1 MKEIT
6 EKMSFFKQFENS
18 IILHK
23 SDENTFSMI
32 PSKDYFVGNTPHGG
46 YLTAVMQKA
55 LSLCMPHQH
64 VINSNTL
71 YLDRTEPEE
80 IIVQVKKIRE
90 SRGSSV
96 GKVTLIQDNKSR
108 CMMTGICSDF
118 NFMKG
123 VSDLETS
130 PSKTFDEDRNLFI
143 SLNFDNNKEDLTP
156 SFIKQTNCKIAKK
169 HAWWLESNKHLCDEA
184 RCAGFISMG
193 DETPDQFVLSFY
205 SDFFPPVV
213 MNKYGPLG
221 WVPTLSLTTNIR
233 QLPTTNELF
242 MDVIAKDLNKGFF
255 EQDCQIWDLN
265 KNLVATSRQLTR
277 ILKSEEK
284 LPHLI

>member
-1 MKEIT
+1 
-6 EKMSFFKQFENS
+6 MSFFKQFENS
-18 IILHK
+18 IIIDR
-23 SDENTFSMI
+23 SDEDIFSMT

-55 LSLCMPHQH
+55 LSLSMPHPH

-71 YLDRTEPEE
+71 YLDRTEPKE
-80 IIVQVKKIRE
+80 IIIQVDKIRE

-96 GKVTLIQDNKSR
+96 GRVSLLQDDKLR

-118 NFMKG
+118 NYMNG
-123 VSDLETS
+123 VNDLETL
-130 PSKTFDEDRNLFI
+130 PPKIFNEDRGLFI
-143 SLNFDNNKEDLTP
+143 SLNFDNKQEGFTP
-156 SFIKQTNCKIAKK
+156 SFIKQTKCDIAKK
-169 HAWWLESNKHLCDEA
+169 HAWWLKNENDLGDEA

-193 DETPDQFVLSFY
+193 EEIPDQFVLSFY

-233 QLPTTNELF
+233 QLPTTSELF

>member
-1 MKEIT
+1 
-6 EKMSFFKQFENS
+6 MSFFKQFENS
-18 IILHK
+18 IIIDK
-23 SDENTFSMI
+23 SDENIFSMT

-55 LSLCMPHQH
+55 LSLSMPHPH

-71 YLDRTEPEE
+71 YLDRTEPKE
-80 IIVQVKKIRE
+80 ISIHVDKIRQ

-96 GKVTLIQDNKSR
+96 GRVSLIQDEKLR

-118 NFMKG
+118 NYMNG
-123 VSDLETS
+123 VNDLETLPPEIFNNERDS
-130 PSKTFDEDRNLFI
+130 FI
-143 SLNFDNNKEDLTP
+143 PLNFDNKEEGITP
-156 SFIKQTNCKIAKK
+156 SFIKQTHCEIAIK
-169 HAWWLESNKHLCDEA
+169 HAWWLKNEGDLGDEA
-184 RCAGFISMG
+184 RCSGFISMG
-193 DETPDQFVLSFY
+193 DEIPDQFVLSFY

-233 QLPTTNELF
+233 QLPTTSELF
-242 MDVIAKDLNKGFF
+242 MDVKAKDLNKGFF

>member
-1 MKEIT
+1 
-6 EKMSFFKQFENS
+6 MSFFKQFENS
-18 IILHK
+18 IAIDRL
-23 SDENTFSMI
+23 DENLFSMT

-55 LSLCMPHQH
+55 ISLSMPHPH
-64 VINSNTL
+64 LINSNTL
-71 YLDRTEPEE
+71 YLDRTEPRE
-80 IIVQVKKIRE
+80 ISIKIEKIRE

-96 GKVTLIQDNKSR
+96 GQVSLIQDDKLR

-118 NFMKG
+118 HYMNG
-123 VSDLETS
+123 VNDLETLPPKIFNEERDS
-130 PSKTFDEDRNLFI
+130 FI
-143 SLNFDNNKEDLTP
+143 SLNFDNKEEGITP
-156 SFIKQTNCKIAKK
+156 SFIKQTLCEIAIK
-169 HAWWLESNKHLCDEA
+169 HAWWLKNEDDLGEA
-184 RCAGFISMG
+184 RCSGFISMG
-193 DETPDQFVLSFY
+193 DEIPDQFVLSFY

-233 QLPTTNELF
+233 QLPTTSELF
-242 MDVIAKDLNKGFF
+242 MDVKAKDLNKGFF

>member
-1 MKEIT
+1 
-6 EKMSFFKQFENS
+6 MSFFKQFENS
-18 IILHK
+18 INIDR
-23 SDENTFSMI
+23 SDENLFSMT

-55 LSLCMPHQH
+55 ISLSMPHPH

-71 YLDRTEPEE
+71 YLDRTEPKE
-80 IIVQVKKIRE
+80 ISIKVEKIRE

-96 GKVTLIQDNKSR
+96 GQVSLIQDDKLR

-118 NFMKG
+118 HYMNG
-123 VSDLETS
+123 VNDLETLPPKIFNEERDS
-130 PSKTFDEDRNLFI
+130 FI
-143 SLNFDNNKEDLTP
+143 SLNFDNKEEGITP
-156 SFIKQTNCKIAKK
+156 SFIKQTLCEIAIK
-169 HAWWLESNKHLCDEA
+169 HAWWLKNEDDLGEA
-184 RCAGFISMG
+184 RCSGFISMG
-193 DETPDQFVLSFY
+193 DEIPDQFVLSFY

-233 QLPTTNELF
+233 QLPTTSELF
-242 MDVIAKDLNKGFF
+242 MDVKAKDLNKGFF

>member
-1 MKEIT
+1 
-6 EKMSFFKQFENS
+6 MSFFKQFENS
-18 IILHK
+18 IAIDR
-23 SDENTFSMI
+23 SDENLFSMT

-55 LSLCMPHQH
+55 ISLSMPHPH
-64 VINSNTL
+64 LINSNTL
-71 YLDRTEPEE
+71 YLDRTEPRE
-80 IIVQVKKIRE
+80 ISIRVEKIRE

-96 GKVTLIQDNKSR
+96 GQVSLMQDEKLR

-118 NFMKG
+118 NYMNG
-123 VSDLETS
+123 VNDLETL
-130 PSKTFDEDRNLFI
+130 PPNIFNEKRDLFI
-143 SLNFDNNKEDLTP
+143 SLNFDNKQEGFTP
-156 SFIKQTNCKIAKK
+156 SFIKQTKCDIAKK
-169 HAWWLESNKHLCDEA
+169 HAWWLKNENDLGDEA

-193 DETPDQFVLSFY
+193 EEIPDQFVLSFY

-233 QLPTTNELF
+233 QLPTTSELF

>member
-1 MKEIT
+1 
-6 EKMSFFKQFENS
+6 MSFFKQFENS
-18 IILHK
+18 IIIDK
-23 SDENTFSMI
+23 SDENIFSMT

-55 LSLCMPHQH
+55 LSLSMPHPH

-71 YLDRTEPEE
+71 YLDRTEPKE
-80 IIVQVKKIRE
+80 IIIQVDKIRE

-96 GKVTLIQDNKSR
+96 GRVSLLQDDKLR

-118 NFMKG
+118 NYMNG
-123 VSDLETS
+123 VNDLETL
-130 PSKTFDEDRNLFI
+130 PPKIFNEDRGLFI
-143 SLNFDNNKEDLTP
+143 SLNFDNKQEGFTP
-156 SFIKQTNCKIAKK
+156 SFIKQTKCEIAKQ
-169 HAWWLESNKHLCDEA
+169 HAWWLKNEDELGDEA

-193 DETPDQFVLSFY
+193 EEIPDQFVLSFY

-233 QLPTTNELF
+233 QLPSTSELF

-284 LPHLI
+284 LPHLTKQ

>member
-1 MKEIT
+1 
-6 EKMSFFKQFENS
+6 MSFFKQFENS
-18 IILHK
+18 IIIDT
-23 SDENTFSMI
+23 SDEDIFSMT

-55 LSLCMPHQH
+55 LSLSMPHPH

-71 YLDRTEPEE
+71 YLDRTEPKE
-80 IIVQVKKIRE
+80 IIIKVDKIRE

-96 GKVTLIQDNKSR
+96 GRVSLLQDDKLR

-118 NFMKG
+118 NYMNG
-123 VSDLETS
+123 VNDL
-130 PSKTFDEDRNLFI
+130 KTLPPKIFNEDRGLFI
-143 SLNFDNNKEDLTP
+143 SLNFDNKQEGFTP
-156 SFIKQTNCKIAKK
+156 SFIKQTKCEIAKQ
-169 HAWWLESNKHLCDEA
+169 HAWWLKNEDELGDEA

-193 DETPDQFVLSFY
+193 EEIPDQFVLSFY

-233 QLPTTNELF
+233 QLPSTSELF

-284 LPHLI
+284 LPHLTKQ

>member
-1 MKEIT
+1 
-6 EKMSFFKQFENS
+6 MSFFKQFENS
-18 IILHK
+18 IIIDK
-23 SDENTFSMI
+23 SDENIFSMT

-55 LSLCMPHQH
+55 LSLSMPHPH

-71 YLDRTEPEE
+71 YLDRTEPKE
-80 IIVQVKKIRE
+80 IVIQVDKIRE

-96 GKVTLIQDNKSR
+96 GRVSLLQDDKLR

-118 NFMKG
+118 NYMNG
-123 VSDLETS
+123 VNDLETL
-130 PSKTFDEDRNLFI
+130 PPKIFNEDRGLFI
-143 SLNFDNNKEDLTP
+143 SLNFDNKQEGFTP
-156 SFIKQTNCKIAKK
+156 SFIKQTKCEIAKQ
-169 HAWWLESNKHLCDEA
+169 HAWWLKNEDELGDEA

-193 DETPDQFVLSFY
+193 EEIPDQFVLSFY

-233 QLPTTNELF
+233 QLPSTSELF

-284 LPHLI
+284 LPHLTKQ

>member
-1 MKEIT
+1 
-6 EKMSFFKQFENS
+6 MSFFKQFENS
-18 IILHK
+18 IDIDR
-23 SDENTFSMI
+23 SDENLFSMT

-55 LSLCMPHQH
+55 ISLSMPHPH
-64 VINSNTL
+64 LINSNTL
-71 YLDRTEPEE
+71 YLDRTEPRE
-80 IIVQVKKIRE
+80 ISIRVEKIRE

-96 GKVTLIQDNKSR
+96 GQVSLIQDDKLR

-118 NFMKG
+118 HYMNG
-123 VSDLETS
+123 VNDLETHPPKIFNEERDS
-130 PSKTFDEDRNLFI
+130 FI
-143 SLNFDNNKEDLTP
+143 SLNFDNKEEGITP
-156 SFIKQTNCKIAKK
+156 SFIKQTQCEIAIK
-169 HAWWLESNKHLCDEA
+169 HAWWLKNEADLGDEA
-184 RCAGFISMG
+184 RCSGFISMG
-193 DETPDQFVLSFY
+193 DEIPDQFVLSFY

-233 QLPTTNELF
+233 QLPTTSELF

>member
-1 MKEIT
+1 
-6 EKMSFFKQFENS
+6 MSFFKQFENS
-18 IILHK
+18 IIIDR
-23 SDENTFSMI
+23 SDEDIFSMT

-55 LSLCMPHQH
+55 LSLSMPHPH

-71 YLDRTEPEE
+71 YLDRTEPKE
-80 IIVQVKKIRE
+80 IIIQVDKIRE

-96 GKVTLIQDNKSR
+96 GRVSLIQDDKLR

-118 NFMKG
+118 NYMNG
-123 VSDLETS
+123 VNDLETR
-130 PSKTFDEDRNLFI
+130 PPKIFNEDRGLFI
-143 SLNFDNNKEDLTP
+143 SLNFDNKQEGFTP
-156 SFIKQTNCKIAKK
+156 SFIKQTKCEIAKQ
-169 HAWWLESNKHLCDEA
+169 HAWWLKNEDELGDEA

-193 DETPDQFVLSFY
+193 EEIPDQFVLSFY

-233 QLPTTNELF
+233 QLPSTSELF

-284 LPHLI
+284 LPHLTKQ

>member
-1 MKEIT
+1 
-6 EKMSFFKQFENS
+6 MSFFKQFENS
-18 IILHK
+18 IIIDK
-23 SDENTFSMI
+23 SDENIFSMT

-55 LSLCMPHQH
+55 LSLSMPHPH

-71 YLDRTEPEE
+71 YLDRTEPKE
-80 IIVQVKKIRE
+80 ISIQVDKIRE
-90 SRGSSV
+90 SKGSSV
-96 GKVTLIQDNKSR
+96 GRVSLIQDEKLR

-118 NFMKG
+118 DYMNG
-123 VSDLETS
+123 VNDLETL
-130 PSKTFDEDRNLFI
+130 PPKIFNEKRDLFI
-143 SLNFDNNKEDLTP
+143 SLNFDNKEEGFTP
-156 SFIKQTNCKIAKK
+156 SFIKQTKCDIAKQ
-169 HAWWLESNKHLCDEA
+169 HAWWLKNENELLDEA

-193 DETPDQFVLSFY
+193 QEIPDQFVLSFY

-233 QLPTTNELF
+233 QLPTTSELF

>member
-1 MKEIT
+1 
-6 EKMSFFKQFENS
+6 MSFFKQFENS
-18 IILHK
+18 IIIDK
-23 SDENTFSMI
+23 SDENTFSMT

-55 LSLCMPHQH
+55 LSLSMPHMH

-71 YLDRTEPEE
+71 YLDRTEPKE
-80 IIVQVKKIRE
+80 ISIHVDKIRE

-96 GKVTLIQDNKSR
+96 GQVSLIQDEKLR

-118 NFMKG
+118 NYMNG
-123 VSDLETS
+123 VNDLETL
-130 PSKTFDEDRNLFI
+130 PPKIFNEKREFFI
-143 SLNFDNNKEDLTP
+143 SLNFDNKQEGFTP
-156 SFIKQTNCKIAKK
+156 SFIKQTKCDIAKQ
-169 HAWWLESNKHLCDEA
+169 HAWWLKNENDLGDEA

-193 DETPDQFVLSFY
+193 EEIPDQFVLSFY

-233 QLPTTNELF
+233 QLPTTSELF

-284 LPHLI
+284 LPHLTKQ

>member
-1 MKEIT
+1 
-6 EKMSFFKQFENS
+6 MSFFKQFENS
-18 IILHK
+18 IDIDR
-23 SDENTFSMI
+23 SDENLFSMT

-55 LSLCMPHQH
+55 ISLSMPHPH
-64 VINSNTL
+64 LINSNTL
-71 YLDRTEPEE
+71 YLDRTEPRE
-80 IIVQVKKIRE
+80 ISIRVEKIRE

-96 GKVTLIQDNKSR
+96 GQVSLIQDDKLR

-118 NFMKG
+118 HYMNG
-123 VSDLETS
+123 VNDLETLPPKIFNEERDS
-130 PSKTFDEDRNLFI
+130 FI
-143 SLNFDNNKEDLTP
+143 SLNFDNKEEGITP
-156 SFIKQTNCKIAKK
+156 SFIKQTLCEIAIK
-169 HAWWLESNKHLCDEA
+169 HAWWLKNEDDLGEA
-184 RCAGFISMG
+184 RCSGFISMG
-193 DETPDQFVLSFY
+193 DEIPDQFVLSFY

-233 QLPTTNELF
+233 QLPTTSELF
-242 MDVIAKDLNKGFF
+242 MDVKAKDLNKGFF

>member
-1 MKEIT
+1 
-6 EKMSFFKQFENS
+6 MSFFKQFENS
-18 IILHK
+18 IDIDR
-23 SDENTFSMI
+23 SDENLFSMT

-55 LSLCMPHQH
+55 ISLSMPHPH
-64 VINSNTL
+64 LINSNTL
-71 YLDRTEPEE
+71 YLDRTEPRE
-80 IIVQVKKIRE
+80 ISIRVEKIRE

-96 GKVTLIQDNKSR
+96 GQVSLIQDDKLR

-118 NFMKG
+118 HYMNG
-123 VSDLETS
+123 VNDLETHPPKIFNEERDS
-130 PSKTFDEDRNLFI
+130 FI
-143 SLNFDNNKEDLTP
+143 SLNFDNKEDGITP
-156 SFIKQTNCKIAKK
+156 SFIKQTQCDIAIK
-169 HAWWLESNKHLCDEA
+169 HAWWLKNEAELGDEA
-184 RCAGFISMG
+184 RCSGFISMG
-193 DETPDQFVLSFY
+193 DEIPDQFVLSFY

-233 QLPTTNELF
+233 QLPTTSELF
-242 MDVIAKDLNKGFF
+242 MDVKAKDLNKGFF

>member
-1 MKEIT
+1 
-6 EKMSFFKQFENS
+6 MSFFKQFENS
-18 IILHK
+18 IAIDR
-23 SDENTFSMI
+23 SDENLFSMT

-55 LSLCMPHQH
+55 ISLSMPHPH
-64 VINSNTL
+64 LINSNTL
-71 YLDRTEPEE
+71 YLDRTEPRE
-80 IIVQVKKIRE
+80 ISIKVEKIRE

-96 GKVTLIQDNKSR
+96 GQVSLIQDDKLR

-118 NFMKG
+118 HYMKG
-123 VSDLETS
+123 VNDLETLPPEIFNNERDS
-130 PSKTFDEDRNLFI
+130 FI
-143 SLNFDNNKEDLTP
+143 SLNFDNKEEGITP
-156 SFIKQTNCKIAKK
+156 SFIKQTHCEIAIK
-169 HAWWLESNKHLCDEA
+169 HAWWLKNEGDLGDEA
-184 RCAGFISMG
+184 RCSGFISMG
-193 DETPDQFVLSFY
+193 DEIPDQFVLSFY

-233 QLPTTNELF
+233 QLPTTSELF

-284 LPHLI
+284 LPYLI

>member
-1 MKEIT
+1 
-6 EKMSFFKQFENS
+6 MSFFKQFENS
-18 IILHK
+18 IIIDA
-23 SDENTFSMI
+23 SDENIFSMT

-55 LSLCMPHQH
+55 LSLSMPHPH

-71 YLDRTEPEE
+71 YLDRTEPKE
-80 IIVQVKKIRE
+80 IVIQVDKIRE

-96 GKVTLIQDNKSR
+96 GRVSLLQDDKLR

-118 NFMKG
+118 NYMNG
-123 VSDLETS
+123 VNDLETL
-130 PSKTFDEDRNLFI
+130 PPKIFNEDRGLFI
-143 SLNFDNNKEDLTP
+143 SLNFDNKQEGFTP
-156 SFIKQTNCKIAKK
+156 SFIKQTKCEIAKQ
-169 HAWWLESNKHLCDEA
+169 HAWWLKNEDELGNEA

-193 DETPDQFVLSFY
+193 EEIPDQFVLSFY

-233 QLPTTNELF
+233 QLPSTSELF

-284 LPHLI
+284 LPHLTKQ

>member
-1 MKEIT
+1 
-6 EKMSFFKQFENS
+6 MSFFKQFENS
-18 IILHK
+18 IAIDRL
-23 SDENTFSMI
+23 DENLFSMT

-55 LSLCMPHQH
+55 ISLSMPHPH
-64 VINSNTL
+64 LINSNTL
-71 YLDRTEPEE
+71 YLDRTEPRE
-80 IIVQVKKIRE
+80 ISIKIEKIRE

-96 GKVTLIQDNKSR
+96 GQVSLIQDNKLR

-118 NFMKG
+118 HYMNG
-123 VSDLETS
+123 VNDLETH
-130 PSKTFDEDRNLFI
+130 PPKIFNEDRDSFI
-143 SLNFDNNKEDLTP
+143 SLNFDNKEEGITP
-156 SFIKQTNCKIAKK
+156 SFIKQTQCEIAIK
-169 HAWWLESNKHLCDEA
+169 HAWWLKNEADLGDEA
-184 RCAGFISMG
+184 RCSGFISMG
-193 DETPDQFVLSFY
+193 DEIPDQFVLSFY

-233 QLPTTNELF
+233 QLPTTSELF
-242 MDVIAKDLNKGFF
+242 MDVKAKDLNKGFF

>member
-1 MKEIT
+1 
-6 EKMSFFKQFENS
+6 MSFFKQFENS
-18 IILHK
+18 IIIDK
-23 SDENTFSMI
+23 SDENIFSMT

-55 LSLCMPHQH
+55 LSLSMPHPH

-71 YLDRTEPEE
+71 YLDRTEPKE
-80 IIVQVKKIRE
+80 ISIHVDKIRE

-96 GKVTLIQDNKSR
+96 GRVSLIQDEKLR

-118 NFMKG
+118 NYMNG
-123 VSDLETS
+123 VNDLETL
-130 PSKTFDEDRNLFI
+130 PPKIFNEKRDLFI
-143 SLNFDNNKEDLTP
+143 SLNFDNKEEGFTP
-156 SFIKQTNCKIAKK
+156 SFIKQTKCDIAKQ
-169 HAWWLESNKHLCDEA
+169 HAWWLKNENDLLDEA

-193 DETPDQFVLSFY
+193 QEIPDQFVLSFY

-233 QLPTTNELF
+233 QLPTTSELF

>member
-1 MKEIT
+1 
-6 EKMSFFKQFENS
+6 MSFFKQFENS
-18 IILHK
+18 IIIDR
-23 SDENTFSMI
+23 SDENIFSMT

-55 LSLCMPHQH
+55 LSLSMPHQH

-71 YLDRTEPEE
+71 YLDRTEPKE
-80 IIVQVKKIRE
+80 ICIQVKKVRE

-96 GKVTLIQDNKSR
+96 GQVSLMQDDKLR

-123 VSDLETS
+123 VNDLETLPPKIFNKERDS
-130 PSKTFDEDRNLFI
+130 FI
-143 SLNFDNNKEDLTP
+143 SLNFENKQEGFTP
-156 SFIKQTNCKIAKK
+156 SFIKQTKCEIAKQ
-169 HAWWLESNKHLCDEA
+169 HAWWLKNEDDLGDEA

-193 DETPDQFVLSFY
+193 EEIPNQFVLSFY

-233 QLPTTNELF
+233 QLPTTSELF

-265 KNLVATSRQLTR
+265 QNLVATSRQLTR

>member
-1 MKEIT
+1 
-6 EKMSFFKQFENS
+6 MSFFKQFENS
-18 IILHK
+18 IIIDK
-23 SDENTFSMI
+23 SDENIFSMT

-55 LSLCMPHQH
+55 LSLSMPHPH

-71 YLDRTEPEE
+71 YLDRTEPKE
-80 IIVQVKKIRE
+80 ISIHVDKIRE

-96 GKVTLIQDNKSR
+96 GRVSLMQDEKLR

-118 NFMKG
+118 NYMNG
-123 VSDLETS
+123 VNDLETVPPNIFS
-130 PSKTFDEDRNLFI
+130 EKRDLFI
-143 SLNFDNNKEDLTP
+143 SLNFDNKQEGFTP
-156 SFIKQTNCKIAKK
+156 SFIKQTKCDIAKK
-169 HAWWLESNKHLCDEA
+169 HAWWLKNENDLGGEA

-193 DETPDQFVLSFY
+193 EEIPDQFVLSFY

-233 QLPTTNELF
+233 QLPTTSELF

>member
-1 MKEIT
+1 
-6 EKMSFFKQFENS
+6 MSFFKQFENS
-18 IILHK
+18 IIIDK
-23 SDENTFSMI
+23 SDENIFSMT

-55 LSLCMPHQH
+55 LSLSMPHPH

-71 YLDRTEPEE
+71 YLDRTEPKE
-80 IIVQVKKIRE
+80 ISIHVDKVRE

-96 GKVTLIQDNKSR
+96 GRVSLIQDKKLR

-118 NFMKG
+118 NYMNG
-123 VSDLETS
+123 VNDLETL
-130 PSKTFDEDRNLFI
+130 PPNIFNEKRDLFI
-143 SLNFDNNKEDLTP
+143 SLNFDNKQEGFTP
-156 SFIKQTNCKIAKK
+156 SFIKQTKCDIAKK
-169 HAWWLESNKHLCDEA
+169 HAWWLKNENDLGDEA

-193 DETPDQFVLSFY
+193 EEIPDQFVLSFY

-233 QLPTTNELF
+233 QLPTTSELF

>member
-1 MKEIT
+1 
-6 EKMSFFKQFENS
+6 MSLFKQFENS
-18 IILHK
+18 IIIDK
-23 SDENTFSMI
+23 SDENIFSMT

-55 LSLCMPHQH
+55 LSLSMPHPH

-71 YLDRTEPEE
+71 YLDRTEPKK
-80 IIVQVKKIRE
+80 ISIHVDKIRE

-96 GKVTLIQDNKSR
+96 GRVSLIQDEKLR

-118 NFMKG
+118 NYMNG
-123 VSDLETS
+123 VNDLETL
-130 PSKTFDEDRNLFI
+130 PPKIFNEDRDLFI
-143 SLNFDNNKEDLTP
+143 SLNFDNKQEGFTP
-156 SFIKQTNCKIAKK
+156 SFIKQTKCDIAKQ
-169 HAWWLESNKHLCDEA
+169 HAWWLKNENDLGDEA

-193 DETPDQFVLSFY
+193 EEIPDQFVLSFY

-233 QLPTTNELF
+233 QLPTTSELF

>member
-1 MKEIT
+1 
-6 EKMSFFKQFENS
+6 MSFFKQFENS
-18 IILHK
+18 IIIDR
-23 SDENTFSMI
+23 SDEDIFSMT

-55 LSLCMPHQH
+55 LSLSMPHPH

-71 YLDRTEPEE
+71 YLDRTEPKE
-80 IIVQVKKIRE
+80 IIIKVDKIRE

-96 GKVTLIQDNKSR
+96 GRVSLLQDDKLR

-118 NFMKG
+118 NYMNG
-123 VSDLETS
+123 VNDLETL
-130 PSKTFDEDRNLFI
+130 PPKIFNEDRGLFI
-143 SLNFDNNKEDLTP
+143 SLNFDNKQEGFTP
-156 SFIKQTNCKIAKK
+156 SFIKQTKCEIAKQ
-169 HAWWLESNKHLCDEA
+169 HAWWLKNEDELGDEA

-193 DETPDQFVLSFY
+193 EEIPDQFVLSFY

-233 QLPTTNELF
+233 QLPSTSELF

-284 LPHLI
+284 LPHLTKR

>member
-1 MKEIT
+1 
-6 EKMSFFKQFENS
+6 MSFFKQFENS
-18 IILHK
+18 IIIDK
-23 SDENTFSMI
+23 SDENIFSMT

-55 LSLCMPHQH
+55 LSLSMPHPH

-71 YLDRTEPEE
+71 YLDRTEPKE
-80 IIVQVKKIRE
+80 ISIHVDKIRE

-96 GKVTLIQDNKSR
+96 GQVSLIQDEKLR

-118 NFMKG
+118 NYMNG
-123 VSDLETS
+123 VNDLETL
-130 PSKTFDEDRNLFI
+130 PPNIFNEKRDLFV
-143 SLNFDNNKEDLTP
+143 SLNFDNKQEGFTP
-156 SFIKQTNCKIAKK
+156 SFIKQTKCDIAKK
-169 HAWWLESNKHLCDEA
+169 HAWWLKNENDLGDEA

-193 DETPDQFVLSFY
+193 EEIPDQFVLSFY

-221 WVPTLSLTTNIR
+221 WVPTLSLTSNIR
-233 QLPTTNELF
+233 QLPTTSELF

>member
-1 MKEIT
+1 
-6 EKMSFFKQFENS
+6 MSFFKQFENS
-18 IILHK
+18 IIIDK
-23 SDENTFSMI
+23 SDENIFSMT

-55 LSLCMPHQH
+55 LSLSMPHPH

-71 YLDRTEPEE
+71 YLDRTEPKE
-80 IIVQVKKIRE
+80 ISIHVDKIRE

-96 GKVTLIQDNKSR
+96 GRVSLIQDEKLR

-118 NFMKG
+118 NYMNG
-123 VSDLETS
+123 VNDLETL
-130 PSKTFDEDRNLFI
+130 PPNIFNEKRDLFI
-143 SLNFDNNKEDLTP
+143 SLNFDNKQEGFTP
-156 SFIKQTNCKIAKK
+156 SFIKQTKCDIAKK
-169 HAWWLESNKHLCDEA
+169 HAWWLKNENDLGDEA

-193 DETPDQFVLSFY
+193 EEIPNQFVLSFY

-213 MNKYGPLG
+213 INKYGPLG

-233 QLPTTNELF
+233 QLPTTSELF

>member
-1 MKEIT
+1 
-6 EKMSFFKQFENS
+6 MSFFKQFENS
-18 IILHK
+18 IIIDK
-23 SDENTFSMI
+23 SDENIFSMT

-55 LSLCMPHQH
+55 LSLSMPHPH

-71 YLDRTEPEE
+71 YLDRTEPKE
-80 IIVQVKKIRE
+80 ISIHVDKIRE

-96 GKVTLIQDNKSR
+96 GRVSLIQDEKLR
-108 CMMTGICSDF
+108 CIMTGICSDF
-118 NFMKG
+118 DYMNG
-123 VSDLETS
+123 VNDLETL
-130 PSKTFDEDRNLFI
+130 PPKIFNEKRDLFI
-143 SLNFDNNKEDLTP
+143 SLNFDNKEEGFTP
-156 SFIKQTNCKIAKK
+156 SFIKQTKCDIAKQ
-169 HAWWLESNKHLCDEA
+169 HAWWLKNENELLDEA

-193 DETPDQFVLSFY
+193 QEIPDQFVLSFY

-233 QLPTTNELF
+233 QLPTTSELF

>member
-1 MKEIT
+1 
-6 EKMSFFKQFENS
+6 MSFFKQFQNS
-18 IILHK
+18 IAIDRL
-23 SDENTFSMI
+23 DENLFSMT

-55 LSLCMPHQH
+55 ISLSMPHPH
-64 VINSNTL
+64 LINSNTL
-71 YLDRTEPEE
+71 YLDRTEPRE
-80 IIVQVKKIRE
+80 ISIKVEKIRE

-96 GKVTLIQDNKSR
+96 GQVSLIQDDKLR

-118 NFMKG
+118 HYMKG
-123 VSDLETS
+123 VNDLETLPPEIFNNERDS
-130 PSKTFDEDRNLFI
+130 FI
-143 SLNFDNNKEDLTP
+143 SLNFDNKEEGITP
-156 SFIKQTNCKIAKK
+156 SFIKQTHCEIAIK
-169 HAWWLESNKHLCDEA
+169 HAWWLKNEGDLGDEA
-184 RCAGFISMG
+184 RCSGFISMG
-193 DETPDQFVLSFY
+193 DEIPDQFVLSFY

-233 QLPTTNELF
+233 QLPTTSELF
-242 MDVIAKDLNKGFF
+242 MDVKAKDLNKGFF

>member
-1 MKEIT
+1 
-6 EKMSFFKQFENS
+6 MSFFKQFENS
-18 IILHK
+18 INIDR
-23 SDENTFSMI
+23 SDENLFSMT

-55 LSLCMPHQH
+55 ISLSMPHPH

-71 YLDRTEPEE
+71 YLDRTEPRE
-80 IIVQVKKIRE
+80 ISIKVEKIRE

-96 GKVTLIQDNKSR
+96 GQVSLIQDDKLR

-118 NFMKG
+118 HYMNG
-123 VSDLETS
+123 VNDLETLPPKIFNEERDS
-130 PSKTFDEDRNLFI
+130 FI
-143 SLNFDNNKEDLTP
+143 SLNFDNKEEGITP
-156 SFIKQTNCKIAKK
+156 SFIKQTLCEIAIK
-169 HAWWLESNKHLCDEA
+169 HAWWLKNEADLGDEA
-184 RCAGFISMG
+184 RCSGFISMG
-193 DETPDQFVLSFY
+193 DEIPDQFVLSFY

-233 QLPTTNELF
+233 QLPTTSELF
-242 MDVIAKDLNKGFF
+242 MDVKAKDLNKGFF

>member
-1 MKEIT
+1 
-6 EKMSFFKQFENS
+6 MSFFKQFENS
-18 IILHK
+18 IIIDT
-23 SDENTFSMI
+23 SDEDIFSMT

-55 LSLCMPHQH
+55 LSLSMPHPH

-71 YLDRTEPEE
+71 YLDRTEPKE
-80 IIVQVKKIRE
+80 IIIQVDKIRE

-96 GKVTLIQDNKSR
+96 GRVSLLQDDKLR

-118 NFMKG
+118 NYMNG
-123 VSDLETS
+123 VNDLETL
-130 PSKTFDEDRNLFI
+130 PPKIFNDDRGLFI
-143 SLNFDNNKEDLTP
+143 SLNFDNKQEGFTP
-156 SFIKQTNCKIAKK
+156 SFIKQTKCEIAKQ
-169 HAWWLESNKHLCDEA
+169 HAWWLKNEDELGDEA

-193 DETPDQFVLSFY
+193 EEIPDQFVLSFY

-233 QLPTTNELF
+233 QLPSTSELF

-284 LPHLI
+284 LPHLTKQ

>member
-1 MKEIT
+1 
-6 EKMSFFKQFENS
+6 MSFFKQFENS
-18 IILHK
+18 IIIDK
-23 SDENTFSMI
+23 SDENIFSMT

-55 LSLCMPHQH
+55 LSLSMPHPH

-71 YLDRTEPEE
+71 YLDRTEPRE
-80 IIVQVKKIRE
+80 ISIKVEKIRE

-96 GKVTLIQDNKSR
+96 GQVSLIQDDKLR

-118 NFMKG
+118 HYMNG
-123 VSDLETS
+123 VNDLETHPPKIFNEERDS
-130 PSKTFDEDRNLFI
+130 FI
-143 SLNFDNNKEDLTP
+143 SLNFDNKEEGITP
-156 SFIKQTNCKIAKK
+156 SFIKQTQCDIAIK
-169 HAWWLESNKHLCDEA
+169 HAWWLKNEADLGDEA
-184 RCAGFISMG
+184 RCSGFISMG
-193 DETPDQFVLSFY
+193 DEIPDQFVLSFY

-233 QLPTTNELF
+233 QLPTTSELF
-242 MDVIAKDLNKGFF
+242 MDVKAKDLNKGFF

>member
-1 MKEIT
+1 
-6 EKMSFFKQFENS
+6 MSFFKQFENS
-18 IILHK
+18 IIIDG
-23 SDENTFSMI
+23 SDEDIFSMT

-55 LSLCMPHQH
+55 LSLSMPHPH

-71 YLDRTEPEE
+71 YLDRTEPKE
-80 IIVQVKKIRE
+80 IIIQVDKIRE

-96 GKVTLIQDNKSR
+96 GRVSLIQDDKLR

-118 NFMKG
+118 NYMNG
-123 VSDLETS
+123 VNDLETL
-130 PSKTFDEDRNLFI
+130 PPKIFNEDRGLFI
-143 SLNFDNNKEDLTP
+143 SLNFDNKQEGFTP
-156 SFIKQTNCKIAKK
+156 SFIKQTKCEIAKQ
-169 HAWWLESNKHLCDEA
+169 HAWWLKNEDELGDEA
-184 RCAGFISMG
+184 RCSGFISMG
-193 DETPDQFVLSFY
+193 EEIPDQFVLSFY

-233 QLPTTNELF
+233 QLPSTSELF

-284 LPHLI
+284 LPHLTKQ

>member
-1 MKEIT
+1 
-6 EKMSFFKQFENS
+6 MSFFKQFENS
-18 IILHK
+18 IIIDK
-23 SDENTFSMI
+23 SDENIFSMT

-55 LSLCMPHQH
+55 LSLSMPHPH

-71 YLDRTEPEE
+71 YLDRTEPKE
-80 IIVQVKKIRE
+80 ISIHVDKIRE

-96 GKVTLIQDNKSR
+96 GRVSLIQDEKLR

-118 NFMKG
+118 NYMNG
-123 VSDLETS
+123 VNDLETL
-130 PSKTFDEDRNLFI
+130 PPNIFNEKRDLFI
-143 SLNFDNNKEDLTP
+143 SLNFDNKQEGFTP
-156 SFIKQTNCKIAKK
+156 SFIKQTKCDIAKK
-169 HAWWLESNKHLCDEA
+169 HAWWLKNENDLGDEA

-193 DETPDQFVLSFY
+193 EEIPDQFVLSFY

-233 QLPTTNELF
+233 QLPTTSELF

>member
-1 MKEIT
+1 
-6 EKMSFFKQFENS
+6 MSFFKQFENS
-18 IILHK
+18 IIIDK
-23 SDENTFSMI
+23 SDENIFSMT

-55 LSLCMPHQH
+55 ISLSMPHPH

-71 YLDRTEPEE
+71 YLDRTEPRE
-80 IIVQVKKIRE
+80 ISIKVEKIRE

-96 GKVTLIQDNKSR
+96 GQVSLIQDDKLR

-118 NFMKG
+118 NYMNG
-123 VSDLETS
+123 VNDLETLPPKS
-130 PSKTFDEDRNLFI
+130 FNEKRDLFI
-143 SLNFDNNKEDLTP
+143 SLNFDNKQEGFTP
-156 SFIKQTNCKIAKK
+156 SFIKQTKCDIAKQ
-169 HAWWLESNKHLCDEA
+169 HAWWLKNENDLGDEA

-193 DETPDQFVLSFY
+193 EEIPDQFVLSFY

-233 QLPTTNELF
+233 QLPTTSELF

>member
-1 MKEIT
+1 
-6 EKMSFFKQFENS
+6 MSFFKQFENS
-18 IILHK
+18 IAIDRL
-23 SDENTFSMI
+23 DENLFSMT

-55 LSLCMPHQH
+55 ISLSMPHPH
-64 VINSNTL
+64 LINSNTL
-71 YLDRTEPEE
+71 YLDRTEPRE
-80 IIVQVKKIRE
+80 ISIKVEKIRE

-96 GKVTLIQDNKSR
+96 GQVSLIQDNKLR

-118 NFMKG
+118 HYMNG
-123 VSDLETS
+123 VNDLETH
-130 PSKTFDEDRNLFI
+130 PPKIFNDERDSFI
-143 SLNFDNNKEDLTP
+143 SLNFDNKEEGITP
-156 SFIKQTNCKIAKK
+156 SFIKQTQCEIAIK
-169 HAWWLESNKHLCDEA
+169 HAWWLKNEADLGDEA
-184 RCAGFISMG
+184 RCSGFISMG
-193 DETPDQFVLSFY
+193 DEIPDQFVLSFY

-233 QLPTTNELF
+233 QLPTTSELF

-284 LPHLI
+284 LPHLTNNKDML

>member
-1 MKEIT
+1 
-6 EKMSFFKQFENS
+6 MSFFKQFENS
-18 IILHK
+18 IIIDK
-23 SDENTFSMI
+23 SDENIFSMT

-55 LSLCMPHQH
+55 LSLSMPHPH

-71 YLDRTEPEE
+71 YLDRTEPKE
-80 IIVQVKKIRE
+80 ISIHVDKIRQ

-96 GKVTLIQDNKSR
+96 GRVSLIQDEKLR

-118 NFMKG
+118 NYMNG
-123 VSDLETS
+123 VNDLET
-130 PSKTFDEDRNLFI
+130 PPPNIFNEKRDLFI
-143 SLNFDNNKEDLTP
+143 SLNFDNKQEGFTP
-156 SFIKQTNCKIAKK
+156 SFIKQTKCDIAKK
-169 HAWWLESNKHLCDEA
+169 HAWWLKNENDLGDEA

-193 DETPDQFVLSFY
+193 EEIPDQFVLSFY

-233 QLPTTNELF
+233 QLPTTSELF

>member
-1 MKEIT
+1 
-6 EKMSFFKQFENS
+6 MSFFKQFENS
-18 IILHK
+18 IIIDT
-23 SDENTFSMI
+23 SDEDIFSMT

-55 LSLCMPHQH
+55 LSLSMPHPH

-71 YLDRTEPEE
+71 YLDRTEPKE
-80 IIVQVKKIRE
+80 IFIQVDKIRE

-96 GKVTLIQDNKSR
+96 GRVSLIQDDKLR

-118 NFMKG
+118 NYMNG
-123 VSDLETS
+123 VNDLETL
-130 PSKTFDEDRNLFI
+130 PPKIFNEDRGLFI
-143 SLNFDNNKEDLTP
+143 SLNFDNKQEGFTP
-156 SFIKQTNCKIAKK
+156 SFIKQTKCEIAKQ
-169 HAWWLESNKHLCDEA
+169 HAWWLKNEDELGDEA

-193 DETPDQFVLSFY
+193 EEIPDQFVLSFY

-233 QLPTTNELF
+233 QLPSTSELF

-284 LPHLI
+284 LPHLTKQ

>member
-1 MKEIT
+1 
-6 EKMSFFKQFENS
+6 MSFFKQFENS
-18 IILHK
+18 IAIDRL
-23 SDENTFSMI
+23 DENLFSMT

-46 YLTAVMQKA
+46 YLTALMQKA
-55 LSLCMPHQH
+55 ISLSMPHPH
-64 VINSNTL
+64 LINSNTL
-71 YLDRTEPEE
+71 YLDRTEPRE
-80 IIVQVKKIRE
+80 ISIKVEKIRE

-96 GKVTLIQDNKSR
+96 GQVSLIQDNKLR

-118 NFMKG
+118 HYMNG
-123 VSDLETS
+123 VNDLETHPPKIFS
-130 PSKTFDEDRNLFI
+130 EERDSFI
-143 SLNFDNNKEDLTP
+143 SLNFDNKEEGITP
-156 SFIKQTNCKIAKK
+156 SFIKQTQCEIATK
-169 HAWWLESNKHLCDEA
+169 HAWWLKNEADLGDEA
-184 RCAGFISMG
+184 RCSGFISMG
-193 DETPDQFVLSFY
+193 DEIPDQFVLSFY

-233 QLPTTNELF
+233 QLPTTSELF

-284 LPHLI
+284 LPHLTNNKDML

>member
-1 MKEIT
+1 
-6 EKMSFFKQFENS
+6 MSFFKQFENS
-18 IILHK
+18 IIIDK
-23 SDENTFSMI
+23 SDENIFSMT

-55 LSLCMPHQH
+55 LSLSMPHPH

-71 YLDRTEPEE
+71 YLDRTEPKE
-80 IIVQVKKIRE
+80 ISIHVDKIRE

-96 GKVTLIQDNKSR
+96 GRVSLIQDEKLR

-118 NFMKG
+118 DYMNG
-123 VSDLETS
+123 VNDLETL
-130 PSKTFDEDRNLFI
+130 PPKIFNEKRDLFT
-143 SLNFDNNKEDLTP
+143 SLNFDNKQEGFTP
-156 SFIKQTNCKIAKK
+156 SFIKQTKCDIAKQ
-169 HAWWLESNKHLCDEA
+169 HAWWLKNENDLLDEA

-193 DETPDQFVLSFY
+193 QEIPDQFVLSFY

-233 QLPTTNELF
+233 QLPTTSELF

>member
-1 MKEIT
+1 
-6 EKMSFFKQFENS
+6 MSFFKQFENS
-18 IILHK
+18 IIIDK
-23 SDENTFSMI
+23 SDENIFSMT

-55 LSLCMPHQH
+55 LSLSMPHPH

-71 YLDRTEPEE
+71 YLDRTEPKE
-80 IIVQVKKIRE
+80 ISIHVDKIRE

-96 GKVTLIQDNKSR
+96 GRVSLIQDEKLR

-118 NFMKG
+118 NYMNG
-123 VSDLETS
+123 VNDLETL
-130 PSKTFDEDRNLFI
+130 PPNIFNEKRDFFI
-143 SLNFDNNKEDLTP
+143 SLNFDNKQEGFTP
-156 SFIKQTNCKIAKK
+156 SFIKQTKCDIAKK
-169 HAWWLESNKHLCDEA
+169 HAWWLKNENDLGDEA

-193 DETPDQFVLSFY
+193 EEIPDQFVLSFY

-233 QLPTTNELF
+233 QLPTTSELF
-242 MDVIAKDLNKGFF
+242 MDVKAKDLNKGFF

>member
-1 MKEIT
+1 
-6 EKMSFFKQFENS
+6 MSFFKQFENS
-18 IILHK
+18 IIIDK
-23 SDENTFSMI
+23 SDENIFSMT

-55 LSLCMPHQH
+55 LSLSMPHPH

-71 YLDRTEPEE
+71 YLDRTEPKE
-80 IIVQVKKIRE
+80 ISIHVDKIRQ

-96 GKVTLIQDNKSR
+96 GRVSLIQDEKLR

-118 NFMKG
+118 NYMNG
-123 VSDLETS
+123 VNDLET
-130 PSKTFDEDRNLFI
+130 PPPNIFNEKRDLFI
-143 SLNFDNNKEDLTP
+143 SLNFDNKQEGFTP
-156 SFIKQTNCKIAKK
+156 SFIKQTKCDIAKK
-169 HAWWLESNKHLCDEA
+169 HAWWLKNENDLGDEA

-193 DETPDQFVLSFY
+193 EEIPDQFVLSFY

-233 QLPTTNELF
+233 QLPTTSELF
-242 MDVIAKDLNKGFF
+242 MDVKAKDLNKGFF